1 MRAWRCLA
9 SAIVVLIAVG
19 ADAAL
24 AESATNPKSAL
35 VAELQDAVRTDEKN
49 WLVAHMHFPVR
60 YYGKSAKLIRSKTWF
75 LQHYATVIGPELKAK
90 LTAQDPNDIFENW
103 QGIMVGEGSRNI

>member
-49 WLVAHMHFPVR
+49 WLVVHMHFPVR